1 MTNLFDITLGR
12 RSNGEPIRLE
22 TVDRSTHMQVVGAS
36 GRGKSKFLESLIR
49 QDIENPNKPGVL
61 LIDPHGSLYND
72 IHRFIASNGIEDK
85 RKIHLIN
92 PSIDGWAFGFSPLRN
107 DAYTTAAVRVDAMV
121 QACAQVWGGEDSS
134 RTPLLKKCLRAVFFA
149 LHDKGYTLL
158 EAVDLVSATDPD
170 SIRTLLTENLSDH
183 VFQSIWDDFNQLAAR
198 SNRTFVEQFSSTNN
212 RLLEFLSSPTVRH
225 VVGQQEGINFREC
238 MEQGDIVLVNLAP
251 SNHISLDNARLLGT
265 LMLNDVLITALGR
278 DADSAQERPF
288 YVYLDECY
296 QYLTEDIEKMLDQ
309 TRKFGVHLI
318 LAHQRLGQIRMAGEG
333 IYNAVMTGAQ
343 TKVVFGGLTSEDAHE
358 MAADIFMGEINLE
371 EGVELTKRAMATGE
385 YEIEILKGGSE
396 GSAHMEGGSSS
407 YGESESTSESH
418 SEFAGSV
425 ESESM
430 TMNPDGDELLN
441 AIATAISSGS
451 GSASGSSRGSFSS
464 ESSSWSNVNSR
475 TSSWNETLKQVF
487 KEMYAERFSYQEQLY
502 KAAVRL
508 NAQPRARAYVKI
520 PGRPSAY
527 IHVEQ
532 INPAVITDEY
542 IEGISRELIEGGDF
556 TKEISVIEGEVLKRH
571 EELVALGRSTRYTEE
586 PEDDD
591 NFLT

>member
-1 MTNLFDITLGR
+1 MHPPYEQHHIGRKTTNANALLLHLFGHLG
-12 RSNGEPIRLE
+12 
-22 TVDRSTHMQVVGAS
+22 
-36 GRGKSKFLESLIR
+36 
-49 QDIENPNKPGVL
+49 ENN
-61 LIDPHGSLYND
+61 
-72 IHRFIASNGIEDK
+72 
-85 RKIHLIN
+85 
-92 PSIDGWAFGFSPLRN
+92 
-107 DAYTTAAVRVDAMV
+107 
-121 QACAQVWGGEDSS
+121 
-134 RTPLLKKCLRAVFFA
+134 
-149 LHDKGYTLL
+149 
-158 EAVDLVSATDPD
+158 
-170 SIRTLLTENLSDH
+170 
-183 VFQSIWDDFNQLAAR
+183 
-198 SNRTFVEQFSSTNN
+198 
-212 RLLEFLSSPTVRH
+212 
-225 VVGQQEGINFREC
+225 QEGINFREC

-487 KEMYAERFSYQEQLY
+487 KEMYSERFSYQEQLY

-571 EELVALGRSTRYTEE
+571 EELVALGRNTRYTEE